1 MPAPMSKKHKQIK
14 VPAQKKKNPTSV
26 VAIVGTI
33 LLLLA
38 LIAVFTYQPSSRT
51 PVSTPTSTNQS
62 NQPSAYEFVKQGE
75 VRFMTSKQSF
85 ITAIEVEL
93 AQDDAERQL
102 GLMYRD
108 KMAENQGMLF
118 IFEGEQT
125 RSFWMKNTVLPL
137 DMLFINAK
145 NEIVTI
151 HKSTTP
157 YSEESYASTKP
168 AKYVLEVNAGFTEKH
183 KIAVGN
189 RIAWRQF

>member
-1 MPAPMSKKHKQIK
+1 MSKKHRQHREA
-14 VPAQKKKNPTSV
+14 PQKKKSSTSV
-26 VAIVGTI
+26 AAIVGTV
-33 LLLLA
+33 LLILA
-38 LIAVFTYQPSSRT
+38 LIAVFTYQPSRT
-51 PVSTPTSTNQS
+51 PVSTTTPTTQM

-75 VRFMTSKQSF
+75 LRFMTSRQNF
-85 ITAIEVEL
+85 ITAIDIEL

-118 IFEGEQT
+118 VFEDETT

-157 YSEESYASTKP
+157 YSEESYASTKH
-168 AKYVLEVNAGFTEKH
+168 AKYVLEVNAGFTDKY
-183 KIAVGN
+183 KIAVGD
-189 RIAWRQF
+189 RLSWRRY